1 MKTKI
6 LFLTAIFTPAFC
18 LAATVSGPAPKADAA
33 PVLSKQTVS
42 LEQLNLSLGQDLRE
56 SVEVAVPTPVLETVA
71 PVLRSKKKST
81 VDASGAGLKA
91 VAGYG
96 AKSIPSRIQI
106 NTIMDM
112 PGTILITLMDQN
124 DQAAYEATLGLI
136 AEGYSADYW
145 TLDLCGNASC
155 NMAYIMVSIP
165 EIYVPET
172 AIKFLDYPFV
182 SELFISEGAY
192 NTLNTMR

>member
-6 LFLTAIFTPAFC
+6 LFLTAIFSPVFC
-18 LAATVSGPAPKADAA
+18 LAAGSGPASKADAA
-33 PVLSKQTVS
+33 PVLSKQTAS
-42 LEQLNLSLGQDLRE
+42 LEQLKFSSGQEQRGTAEL
-56 SVEVAVPTPVLETVA
+56 AVPTPVLEAVE
-71 PVLRSKKKST
+71 PVLRSRKKSPAAT
-81 VDASGAGLKA
+81 SGAGLKA
-91 VAGYG
+91 VAGFG
-96 AKSIPSRIQI
+96 TKSVDTRIQV

-112 PGTILITLMDQN
+112 PGTILITLMN
-124 DQAAYEATLGLI
+124 YSDQAAYEATLGLI

-145 TLDLCGNASC
+145 TLDSCGNASC
-155 NMAYIMVSIP
+155 NMAYILVSIP

-192 NTLNTMR
+192 NILKTMP